1 MDNVVLDKKAD
12 TLKKTGTLADEISQ
26 IKKYFSWGW
35 KIYSEY
41 EAHTVK
47 MKNIVKKHNL
57 SLTVHGTIIAIN
69 ELKNL
74 TQLDTVW
81 ATIKDNP
88 EIREYAKS
96 GIDSSDATSFE
107 KQIERRAYTLLMR
120 VYPEYCR
127 QKASNDFIAF
137 MKNQKNLPLIQ
148 EIFNIHGTLLDT
160 EIDID
165 SAVRKILNK

>member
-12 TLKKTGTLADEISQ
+12 TLKKTGTLADELSQ

-41 EAHTVK
+41 EEHTVK

-57 SLTVHGTIIAIN
+57 HLTEHGTIIAIN

-74 TQLDTVW
+74 NQLDIVW
-81 ATIKDNP
+81 AAIKDNP
-88 EIREYAKS
+88 EIREFAKS
-96 GIDSSDATSFE
+96 GIDSSDAISFE
-107 KQIERRAYTLLMR
+107 KKIERRAYTLLMR